1 MNKEEAL
8 KRINKLKEQINKYRY
23 AYHVL
28 NQDLVSPEVLD
39 SLKKELF
46 DLESKFPEFITPDSP
61 TQRIAGKPLAQF
73 KKVKHFSK
81 MYSFNDAFS
90 KEDLFDWFKRIENY
104 LGYKIKPEFYCEL
117 KIDGLAVE
125 LIYENGLFVLGSTR
139 GDGLIGEDVTQ
150 NLKTIEAIPLK
161 IEKVE
166 NLKLPEKLV
175 VRGEV
180 FLTKE
185 EFKRINL
192 LQKQKGEKVFANPRN
207 MAAGTLRQLDP
218 KIVLERKLDSFQYD
232 IVNDVGQKT
241 HEEEHLIL
249 KKLGF
254 KTNPYNKLVF
264 SLEEVIEFREYW
276 DKNREKLPYEI
287 DGIVV
292 ILNDNYLYEA
302 AGFVGKA
309 PRGAIAFKFSP
320 KEATTIVEDIFVQV
334 GRTGILTPVAKLK
347 PVNVGGVTITKATL
361 HNEDEIKRLGLK
373 IKDTVIVKRAG
384 DVIPKITQVLKDLR
398 TGEEKDF
405 KMPKIC
411 PIDKAKVIKE
421 GSLYRCSN
429 KNCGARNQ
437 QHIVHFVKVL
447 EIKGLGEKIINRF
460 LDEGLIT
467 DFTDIFTLK
476 EDDILVLERFGEK
489 SAKNIV
495 QEIKKHK
502 IIPLEKFIF
511 ALGILN
517 VGEETAILLARQFPV
532 LKAQI
537 TVLEFL
543 NFFQNLK
550 IEDLLKIR
558 DIGPKVAQNIY
569 NWFHDSYNINLL
581 KKLADLDIVL
591 KVANISKSQKLKGL
605 TFVLTGGLEKLTRE
619 EAKNKIRMLGGEVT
633 ENVSLKVNY
642 VVVGKDPGSKYEKA
656 KKLNLKI
663 INEEEFLN
671 LIKD

>member
-46 DLESKFPEFITPDSP
+46 DLENQFPEFITPDSP
-61 TQRIAGKPLAQF
+61 TQRIAGKPLAKF

-90 KEDLFDWFKRIENY
+90 KEDLFDWFKRLENY
-104 LGYKIKPEFYCEL
+104 LGYKVKQEFYCEL

-161 IEKVE
+161 IESIKDF
-166 NLKLPEKLV
+166 KLPSKLV
-175 VRGEV
+175 IRGEV
-180 FLTKE
+180 FLSKE
-185 EFKRINL
+185 EFKRINS
-192 LQKQKGEKVFANPRN
+192 LQEKKGEKIFSNPRN

-232 IVNDVGQKT
+232 IVNNIGQKT

-264 SLEEVIEFREYW
+264 SLDEVIEFREYW
-276 DKNREKLPYEI
+276 SKNREKLPYEI

-292 ILNDNYLYEA
+292 ILNDNQLYEE
-302 AGFVGKA
+302 AGVVGKA

-320 KEATTIVEDIFVQV
+320 QEATTIVEDIFVQV

-347 PVNVGGVTITKATL
+347 PVNVGGVTISKATL
-361 HNEDEIKRLGLK
+361 HNEEEIRRLDLK
-373 IKDTVIVKRAG
+373 IKDTVVVKRAG
-384 DVIPKITQVLKDLR
+384 DVIPKITKVLKDLR
-398 TGEEKDF
+398 TGEEIDF
-405 KMPKIC
+405 KMPKFC
-411 PIDKAKVIKE
+411 PIDKAKIIKE

-429 KNCGARNQ
+429 KKCGARHHQ
-437 QHIVHFVKVL
+437 QIIHFVKVL
-447 EIKGLGEKIINRF
+447 DIKGLGEKIISRF
-460 LDEGLIT
+460 LDEGLIN
-467 DFTDIFTLK
+467 DIADLFLLK
-476 EDDILVLERFGEK
+476 EDEIKVLERFGQK
-489 SAKNIV
+489 SAQNIV
-495 QEIKKHK
+495 KEIQAHK

-517 VGEETAILLARQFPV
+517 VGEETAILLAKKFNL
-532 LKAQI
+532 LKSEI
-537 TVLEFL
+537 TILEFL
-543 NFFQNLK
+543 EFFQNLK
-550 IEDLLKIR
+550 IEDFLKIR

-569 NWFHDSYNINLL
+569 DWFHDDYNLNLL
-581 KKLADLDIVL
+581 KKLNNIGVIL
-591 KVANISKSQKLKGL
+591 KINIPTDNQKLKGL
-605 TFVLTGGLEKLTRE
+605 TFVLTGTLEKLTRE
-619 EAKNKIRMLGGEVT
+619 EAKAKIRMLGGEVT
-633 ENVSLKVNY
+633 EAVSLKVNY

-671 LIKD
+671 LLKN